1 MAKRINIQ
9 MSPIMREV
17 GTKVINPT
25 PTFDHEEYEK
35 ALLNIAKNAEIKT
48 ICFDDIDED
57 TDIAPLVP
65 SRPNEIQ
72 NEAGVTI
79 ETPFKNEAG
88 ITIETPFKNETG
100 TAIET
105 SLGSETGITIETPVS
120 IETGSKKKGP
130 AFINI
135 DLNSI
140 EREKVPLDCIRLEA
154 VIEMLFKDKKLRI
167 DGWIKLSRETL
178 KAYRINGARLNET
191 RLICKGRGTIDFK
204 IENEGKIGKEKIL
217 YKPLK

>member
-25 PTFDHEEYEK
+25 PTFDPEEYEK
-35 ALLNIAKNAEIKT
+35 ALLNIAKKAEIKT
-48 ICFDDIDED
+48 ICFDDIDD
-57 TDIAPLVP
+57 DLDLAPSVF
-65 SRPNEIQ
+65 SIPNETQ
-72 NEAGVTI
+72 T
-79 ETPFKNEAG
+79 ETPFKNETGFA
-88 ITIETPFKNETG
+88 IETPFKNETG

-105 SLGSETGITIETPVS
+105 SFKEETSFESETGIVIETPSS

-130 AFINI
+130 TFINI

-140 EREKVPLDCIRLEA
+140 EREKVSLDCIRLEA